1 MSDNEDKHIQEFLKG
16 LNEREKIA
24 LNIAKDLLGT
34 SFNIKKSIG
43 YIKWKKENVNNKK
56 I

>member
-1 MSDNEDKHIQEFLKG
+1 MNDNEDKDIQEFLNG

-24 LNIAKDLLGT
+24 LNIAKDMLGT

-43 YIKWKKENVNNKK
+43 YIKWKKENVDNKK